1 MKSILCT
8 LAVATFSLMLTLT
21 TASLT
26 KENFSELAGERM
38 VMVKFFAPWC
48 GHCKSLAPAWDELT
62 KEYESS
68 DTLFVTE
75 CDCTGACKDLCAEVG
90 VQGYPT
96 LKYGSVNALED
107 YKGGRDAASL
117 KKHATEM
124 KPSCSPKRREVCS
137 TQELEQLDELMQKS
151 KGEVAV
157 MITEQEMVIAAAE
170 EEFKTAVASLQET
183 YTNLVKVKE
192 EKVAQVQKSG
202 LQMMKLVMAEME

>member
-1 MKSILCT
+1 MKSILST

-68 DTLFVTE
+68 ETLFVTE

-107 YKGGRDAASL
+107 YKGALRFFNCVLILTRCEALPTRILTSAYCPYQLNLVGY
-117 KKHATEM
+117 
-124 KPSCSPKRREVCS
+124 KPSDCCAHAIG
-137 TQELEQLDELMQKS
+137 Q
-151 KGEVAV
+151 G
-157 MITEQEMVIAAAE
+157 
-170 EEFKTAVASLQET
+170 
-183 YTNLVKVKE
+183 
-192 EKVAQVQKSG
+192 
-202 LQMMKLVMAEME
+202 